1 MLTVL
6 SFLFQIL
13 LKRFSYQIKINKTFH
28 LFGIFFYSENRIVPV
43 DNIHIGCRRCLSL
56 QLSYEIILAYMVGI
70 IFLFFIGRLFL
81 VPLKILLKLLYN
93 CILGAILL
101 IVVNFIGRTF
111 GFFIPLNIFSAALV
125 GFLGIP
131 GLLLLAALKVLYF

>member
-1 MLTVL
+1 
-6 SFLFQIL
+6 
-13 LKRFSYQIKINKTFH
+13 
-28 LFGIFFYSENRIVPV
+28 
-43 DNIHIGCRRCLSL
+43 L

>member
-1 MLTVL
+1 M
-6 SFLFQIL
+6 
-13 LKRFSYQIKINKTFH
+13 
-28 LFGIFFYSENRIVPV
+28 
-43 DNIHIGCRRCLSL
+43 

>member
-1 MLTVL
+1 
-6 SFLFQIL
+6 
-13 LKRFSYQIKINKTFH
+13 
-28 LFGIFFYSENRIVPV
+28 
-43 DNIHIGCRRCLSL
+43 
-56 QLSYEIILAYMVGI
+56 MVGI